1 MDVVGVGRVG
11 RWLAQTKILR
21 KRQRAF
27 ASESALRRWTAGRA
41 MRLREIPCLTP
52 GGVRPLPPDTLPPA
66 ASAPVRPRT
75 HTHPVLDGPLRNGS
89 APAAR
94 GQHRDVASGGSPTG
108 VGRIRVCPGI
118 PLWVSL

>member
-11 RWLAQTKILR
+11 RWLARTKILR

-66 ASAPVRPRT
+66 AGAPVRP
-75 HTHPVLDGPLRNGS
+75 P
-89 APAAR
+89 
-94 GQHRDVASGGSPTG
+94 SPTTFSYPPTRYTS
-108 VGRIRVCPGI
+108 VHRVRVVLVPSSSVT
-118 PLWVSL
+118 VSVHVVLR